1 MLRGKYRSTF
11 VTAWIG
17 LKILKQGVA
26 TVSVEDLFLWSTQS
40 VHSYIHVYI
49 FYVFLTVHLSTILV
63 INQLNAQNL
72 VL

>member
-26 TVSVEDLFLWSTQS
+26 IVSVEDLFLLSYQS
-40 VHSYIHVYI
+40 LYIRTSDQPRGLVAS
-49 FYVFLTVHLSTILV
+49 LSDY
-63 INQLNAQNL
+63 
-72 VL
+72 